1 MGDDHPRVT
10 WRYRL
15 LLTVL
20 SVVVAVLLTARQ
32 PFPLPE
38 NDSLDYLSYA
48 RTLFLTG
55 NYAKT
60 TAGPSADALPGREPF
75 YPLFI
80 AAAGKVFP
88 DLGQTLSSCS
98 PLSVVCH
105 DGLRPLIFLN
115 ALLLAICAVF
125 TALCIEVVGGGRW
138 AMGIS
143 AGYLLLNLHLY
154 KDAKFVVSD
163 FLAMALV
170 AGVSWGLARQVRAYH
185 LGEGGGLGV
194 GLSVLALTK
203 SLFLPF
209 GLACSLACALM
220 GLLRWGRRGV
230 WAGVLSLIVVAAL
243 GGGWSARNVAYF
255 GVANDERAA
264 IALSTRE
271 VFDHMSADEHLAA
284 FLWWT
289 KGSGDDWAKR
299 LFPPA
304 VWMKHDWDEPEGFY
318 NQGQVVRHAS
328 RIDHL
333 RAEHPE
339 WTSAQIQAA
348 LPSVVA
354 REILAEWP
362 SYLAT
367 MPALIYRGLWVDDY
381 LPVGLT
387 ALCVMLVVA
396 LRRRRWD
403 MLAAISPGLWS
414 ALVYPA
420 ISLNTPRYQMTALVM
435 LAMAAGWGLERII
448 RAVSAR
454 RNGGR

>member
-1 MGDDHPRVT
+1 MRAEKSRVS
-10 WRYRL
+10 WRFRL
-15 LLTVL
+15 ILAVL
-20 SVVVAVLLTARQ
+20 SVAVAVLLAARQ
-32 PFPLPE
+32 PFPVPE
-38 NDSLDYLSYA
+38 SDSLDYLSYA

-55 NYAKT
+55 EYAAT
-60 TAGPSADALPGREPF
+60 TAGPSADSLPGREPL
-75 YPLFI
+75 YPALV
-80 AAAGKVFP
+80 AV
-88 DLGQTLSSCS
+88 LGQALPGLGHALDSCS
-98 PLSVVCH
+98 PLSAACH
-105 DGLRPLIFLN
+105 DGLRPLLILN
-115 ALLLAICAVF
+115 AVLLAISAIF
-125 TALCIEVVGGGRW
+125 TALCIEAVGGGRW
-138 AMGIS
+138 AMGVG

-154 KDAKFVVSD
+154 KDAKFAISD

-170 AGVSWGLARQVRAYH
+170 AGVSWGLARQARAYR
-185 LGEGGGLGV
+185 LGGGGGIGLGL
-194 GLSVLALTK
+194 GALALTK

-255 GVANDERAA
+255 GAANDGRAA

-299 LFPPA
+299 LFPPE
-304 VWMKHDWDEPEGFY
+304 VWMKHEWTEPEGFF
-318 NQGQVVRHAS
+318 NQGQVVRPAM
-328 RIDHL
+328 RADHL

-339 WTSAQIQAA
+339 WTPEQIQAA
-348 LPSVVA
+348 LPSMVA

-381 LPVGLT
+381 LPVGLI
-387 ALCVMLVVA
+387 ALCAMLVFA
-396 LRRRRWD
+396 LRRRRWE
-403 MLAAISPGLWS
+403 MLAAMSPGLWS

-435 LAMAAGWGLERII
+435 LAMAAGWGIERII